1 MGFLRSSAPI
11 LLLVIF
17 FILVILAVWLAFLN
31 AGLRRHQG
39 RHKEISNALD
49 KANLAE
55 ALSKALD
62 DVEDL
67 RKELGKLAG
76 VQQSTRK
83 QLEGSFQRLGIV
95 RFNAFD
101 DLGGELSFAAALLN
115 EHGDGMLISSIYGRE
130 ESRSYVKPVKKGK
143 SSFALSAEEEEA
155 LTKAANAR
163 DSVEIKSAKE
173 ISFT

>member
-1 MGFLRSSAPI
+1 MSFLESSAPI
-11 LLLVIF
+11 LLFVIF
-17 FILVILAVWLAFLN
+17 FILVILTVWLAFLN
-31 AGLRRHQG
+31 TGLRKHQR

-76 VQQSTRK
+76 AQQSTRR
-83 QLEGSFQRLGIV
+83 QLEGAFQQLGIV

-115 EHGDGMLISSIYGRE
+115 EHSDGMLISSIYGRE

-155 LTKAANAR
+155 IKKAKDAR
-163 DSVEIKSAKE
+163 DSVGIKSTKE
-173 ISFT
+173 ISYT